1 VQRTDAG
8 DALKGRLIALN
19 DEERAQ
25 ASNVLKSD
33 RNHRH
38 RGAMRK
44 LDEEKVERRCR
55 REERFKILK
64 SRLPER
70 ESSRLE
76 RWVMGDG

>member
-1 VQRTDAG
+1 
-8 DALKGRLIALN
+8 
-19 DEERAQ
+19 
-25 ASNVLKSD
+25 
-33 RNHRH
+33 
-38 RGAMRK
+38 MRK